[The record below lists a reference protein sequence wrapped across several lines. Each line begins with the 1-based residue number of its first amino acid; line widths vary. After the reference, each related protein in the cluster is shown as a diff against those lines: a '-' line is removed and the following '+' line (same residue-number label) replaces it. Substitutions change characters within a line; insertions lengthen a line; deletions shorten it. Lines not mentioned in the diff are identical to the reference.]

1 MTSLHLRKIK
11 NTATG
16 FTLIELLVVIAIIAI
31 LAAILF
37 PVFGRAREN
46 ARRSSCTSNMK
57 QLGLGFIQYTQD
69 YDEKMPYM
77 DGAVNLATGAVPAD
91 AQVWDY
97 QIYPYT
103 KSAQILACPSDSV
116 SPAITPNATK
126 YPNYGTNLRRS
137 YAYTEYME
145 NGLGLAAI
153 PVVSKSLLLV
163 ENNVPA
169 ATTVWDAGGT
179 YCRWNAN
186 QIATTGTDW
195 RHLDTAN
202 VLYAD
207 GHVKS
212 EKKTGT
218 GNKQL
223 PYHMA
228 ANQLSGGTPSG
239 YSWYFDVAQLPQ
251 N

>member
-1 MTSLHLRKIK
+1 MKK
-11 NTATG
+11 A

-37 PVFGRAREN
+37 PVFARAREN

-57 QLGLGFIQYTQD
+57 QLGLGFIQYAQD

-77 DGAVNLATGAVPAD
+77 DSAVNVVSGAVPAN

-137 YAYTEYME
+137 YGYAEYME
-145 NGLGLAAI
+145 DGLALAAI
-153 PVVSKSLLLV
+153 PVVTKSLILV
-163 ENNVPA
+163 EANVL
-169 ATTVWDAGGT
+169 ATATVWDAGTT
-179 YCRWNAN
+179 YCKWNAN
-186 QIATTGTDW
+186 DIARIGTDW

-212 EKKTGT
+212 EKKTSAGLD
-218 GNKQL
+218 KRL

-228 ANQLSGGTPSG
+228 ANQLSGGTTG
-239 YSWYFDVAQLPQ
+239 YSWFFDDAQLPQ
-251 N
+251 D